1 MDAENLPED
10 IELVFQGIDGA
21 EAESF
26 ISSVLRTARTEGKTR
41 DNDWIVDLVS
51 TCMRGEALRWYID
64 LDEDTQ
70 NDWKLLRRAILRQ
83 YPPHAQPSA
92 SPVQPTVPTP
102 PAAARPPT
110 PQPAQ
115 ALNPTYRIRV
125 YFDNTRSSFF
135 LSTDDEGYVCLTK
148 NIERAF
154 NVRWTL
160 AKELGLIENVGD
172 QSTYLQVTLLTGD
185 RPY

>member
-1 MDAENLPED
+1 IHLNMDPENLPED

-51 TCMRGEALRWYID
+51 TCMRGEALRWYIE
-64 LDEDTQ
+64 LDEGTQ
-70 NDWKLLRRAILRQ
+70 NDWKLLRKAILRQ
-83 YPPHAQPSA
+83 YPLHAQP
-92 SPVQPTVPTP
+92 TLPTP
-102 PAAARPPT
+102 PAAVRPPSPAPT

-125 YFDNTRSSFF
+125 YFDNTKSSFF
-135 LSTDDEGYVCLTK
+135 LSTDDKGY
-148 NIERAF
+148 
-154 NVRWTL
+154 
-160 AKELGLIENVGD
+160 
-172 QSTYLQVTLLTGD
+172 
-185 RPY
+185 